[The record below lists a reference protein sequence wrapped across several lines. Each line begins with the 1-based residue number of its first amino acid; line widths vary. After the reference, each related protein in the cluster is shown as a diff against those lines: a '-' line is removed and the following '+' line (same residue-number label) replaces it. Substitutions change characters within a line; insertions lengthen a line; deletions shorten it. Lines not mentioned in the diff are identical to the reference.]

1 MKLKF
6 ILPLVLL
13 LTQLTIAQE
22 GIAVYSDYL
31 SDNYYLLHP
40 SMAGSS
46 NCAKIRLT
54 SRQQWTSQPESPRL
68 QTLSFNMGVGER
80 SGIGAIVFNDR
91 NGYHSQ
97 KGLKLT
103 YAHHLP
109 LNESGPELN
118 QLSFGMNAGIIQSSL
133 DETKFS
139 PIFDPIT
146 QAGAQLKDSYFNLDV
161 GLSYQYN
168 NFYTHATIKNIVA
181 NQRQLYT
188 DIESDNLRKYLFSTG
203 YIFGETELLQ
213 VEPSVLFQ
221 LVEKTQESF
230 VDINLKLYKKLNDG
244 ILWGGISYR
253 RSLDGATYGTNNSQ
267 KLQNLIPILGVNYK
281 NVMFAYTYTS
291 FVGNIQFASG
301 GFHQI
306 TLGLDVFCKK
316 LRYDCFCPA
325 VN

>member
-54 SRQQWTSQPESPRL
+54 SRQQWNSQPESPRL

-97 KGLKLT
+97 KGFKLT

-109 LNESGPELN
+109 LNNGPDLN
-118 QLSFGMNAGIIQSSL
+118 QLSFGVSAGLIQSNL

-139 PIFDPIT
+139 PIYDPIT
-146 QAGAQLKDSYFNLDV
+146 QSGAQLKDSYFNIDM

-168 NFYTHATIKNIVA
+168 NFYTHATVKNMVA
-181 NQRQLYT
+181 NRRQLYT
-188 DIESDNLRKYLFSTG
+188 DIESDNLRKYLISTG

-213 VEPSVLFQ
+213 VEPSILFQ

-230 VDINLKLYKKLNDG
+230 VDFNIKLYKKLNESK
-244 ILWGGISYR
+244 LWGGISYR
-253 RSLDGATYGTNNSQ
+253 RSIDGATYGNNNSQ
-267 KLQNLIPILGVNYK
+267 KLQNLIPILGINYK

-306 TLGLDVFCKK
+306 TLGLDLFCRKP
-316 LRYDCFCPA
+316 RYDCFCPA

>member
-54 SRQQWTSQPESPRL
+54 SRQQWNSQPESPRL

-168 NFYTHATIKNIVA
+168 NF
-181 NQRQLYT
+181 
-188 DIESDNLRKYLFSTG
+188 
-203 YIFGETELLQ
+203 
-213 VEPSVLFQ
+213 
-221 LVEKTQESF
+221 
-230 VDINLKLYKKLNDG
+230 
-244 ILWGGISYR
+244 
-253 RSLDGATYGTNNSQ
+253 
-267 KLQNLIPILGVNYK
+267 
-281 NVMFAYTYTS
+281 
-291 FVGNIQFASG
+291 
-301 GFHQI
+301 
-306 TLGLDVFCKK
+306 
-316 LRYDCFCPA
+316 
-325 VN
+325 